1 MIAEGPPK
9 WKVDTVIRDL
19 EESVKQLRDAAT
31 RARLSAVIERI
42 KAG

>member
-9 WKVDTVIRDL
+9 WKVDAVLGDL
-19 EESVKQLRDAAT
+19 EESVRQLRDAAT
-31 RARLSAVIERI
+31 RARRSAVIQRI